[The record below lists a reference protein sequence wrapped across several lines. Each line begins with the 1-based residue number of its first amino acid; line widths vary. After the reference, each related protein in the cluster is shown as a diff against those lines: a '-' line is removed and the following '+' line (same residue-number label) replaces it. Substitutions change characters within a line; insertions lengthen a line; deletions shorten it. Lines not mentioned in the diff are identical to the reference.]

1 MTTYE
6 MKQGSYQMHTGRF
19 IAGILLGGLAGAV
32 TLLLV
37 APKSGKETRQIISAK
52 AIELRDKTAD
62 TVGKVSG
69 QVGTKATEF
78 KAGVGNKAV
87 ELTHQGREMLAMQL
101 DRLSVA
107 AQNGRRALQA
117 ERSNGK
123 GN

>member
-6 MKQGSYQMHTGRF
+6 MKQGSYQMNTGRF

-52 AIELRDKTAD
+52 AIELRDRTAD
-62 TVGKVSG
+62 TVEKVSG
-69 QVGTKATEF
+69 QVGSKATEIR
-78 KAGVGNKAV
+78 AGVVNKAV
-87 ELTHQGREMLAMQL
+87 EMTHQGREMLAMQL

-117 ERSNGK
+117 Q
-123 GN
+123 GNHKNAN

>member
-6 MKQGSYQMHTGRF
+6 MKQGSYQMDTGRF

-37 APKSGKETRQIISAK
+37 APKSGKETRHIISTK
-52 AIELRDKTAD
+52 AIELRDRTAT
-62 TVGKVSG
+62 TVEKVSG
-69 QVGTKATEF
+69 QVGTKATEIRTDVS
-78 KAGVGNKAV
+78 KKAV

-101 DRLSVA
+101 DRISVA

-117 ERSNGK
+117 QSNNGK